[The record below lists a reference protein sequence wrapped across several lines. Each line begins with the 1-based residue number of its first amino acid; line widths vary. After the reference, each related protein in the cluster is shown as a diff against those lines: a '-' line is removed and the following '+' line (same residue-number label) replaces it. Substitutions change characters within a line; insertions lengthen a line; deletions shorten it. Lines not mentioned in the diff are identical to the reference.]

1 MLSEWQPNDT
11 LSASLPRPEPPD
23 TRLRYRHRLESGLE
37 TKGKDDENYKAQ
49 AANRS
54 RFGRDRAVDL
64 DCSRG
69 EGRMR
74 GRARNGGTF
83 APELRGLQDPAAMG
97 QEDLSE
103 QAGSPQAQDQDQDK
117 EGKGSDAT
125 ILGFWKVIAFS
136 GGVLNDVGFQQFN
149 AGGTEL
155 VNDVGALD
163 AGTNFCLGAWKRV
176 RGRTYEL
183 VHTFIIFD
191 SSGKKAIAIA
201 IEESRLIV
209 ARDGNTFRG
218 TWTQDNYDLS
228 GNLLPGTHF
237 EGTIIGTRIA
247 PGLPFPFPL

>member
-1 MLSEWQPNDT
+1 MRTTKRRQRIGAGLAVIALSILTVPG
-11 LSASLPRPEPPD
+11 A
-23 TRLRYRHRLESGLE
+23 
-37 TKGKDDENYKAQ
+37 KAAC
-49 AANRS
+49 AA
-54 RFGRDRAVDL
+54 AP
-64 DCSRG
+64 
-69 EGRMR
+69 
-74 GRARNGGTF
+74 RNGGTF

-183 VHTFIIFD
+183 VHTFFIFD
-191 SSGKKAIAIA
+191 SSGKKAIAIS
-201 IEESRLIV
+201 IEKQRMTV

-218 TWTQDNYDLS
+218 KWTQDNYDFS
-228 GNLLPGTHF
+228 GNLLPGNHF
-237 EGTIIGTRIA
+237 DGTVTAARIA
-247 PGLPFPFPL
+247 PGLPFPFPFPF